1 MIVTVTCNPA
11 VDVTYV
17 LPQLVPGGVH
27 RVETVQER
35 PGGKGVNVARVLHQL
50 GEPVVATGLADD
62 AFGAVLAST
71 GVPASFVPALP
82 AVRRTVVVHTRDGA
96 ATGLW
101 EPGRAPHDAGLAGG
115 RLVEHV
121 AALLDDGGALVV
133 SGSLPAG
140 VDPGLPLAL
149 AGLGH
154 DRDLPVVLDL
164 DGEPL
169 QRAVATGQAVVV
181 PNLEEFRALVGQPDD
196 LDVAAHA
203 RAVSRRTGSPV
214 VVTLGALGMLAA
226 VADRTWHARPPAPVA
241 GNPTGAGDAAVAALV
256 RGLVRGDDWPVVLAD
271 AVALSA
277 AAVLAPVAG
286 EVDLDHY
293 RAWRTRVS
301 VSAVDSLVPG
311 GHP

>member
-1 MIVTVTCNPA
+1 MIVTVTCSPA

-17 LPQLVPGGVH
+17 VPQLTPGGVH

-50 GEPVVATGLADD
+50 GEPVVATGLADAAFD
-62 AFGAVLAST
+62 AFLGST

-82 AVRRTVVVHTRDGA
+82 SVRRTVVVHSRDGA

-101 EPGRAPHDAGLAGG
+101 EPGRAPQDPGLAGT
-115 RLVEHV
+115 RLLERV
-121 AALLDDGGALVV
+121 ADLLTDGTALVV

-140 VDPGLPLAL
+140 VGSDLPLAL
-149 AGLGH
+149 ARTGH
-154 DRDLPVVLDL
+154 DRGVPVVLDL
-164 DGEPL
+164 DGAPL
-169 QRAVATGQAVVV
+169 QRAAETGGSVLV
-181 PNLEEFRALVGQPDD
+181 PNLEEFRGLVGPGHD
-196 LDVAAHA
+196 LDVAARA
-203 RAVSRRTGSPV
+203 RALARHTGSPV
-214 VVTLGALGMLAA
+214 VVTLGPLGMLAA
-226 VADRTWHARPPAPVA
+226 VADRTWHARPPAAVT

-271 AVALSA
+271 AVALSG
-277 AAVLAPVAG
+277 AAVVAPVAG

-293 RAWRTRVS
+293 RTWQADVS
-301 VSAVDSLVPG
+301 VTAVDSLVPG